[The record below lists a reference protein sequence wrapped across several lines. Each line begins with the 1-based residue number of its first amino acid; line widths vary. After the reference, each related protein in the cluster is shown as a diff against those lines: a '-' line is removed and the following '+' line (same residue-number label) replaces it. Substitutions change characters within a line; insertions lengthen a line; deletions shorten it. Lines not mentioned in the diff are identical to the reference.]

1 MVDQELC
8 TLTISEVAVDWQEPV
23 VRQCKCGH
31 PLPALTDIGPSVAAS
46 KHTTAPINH
55 TRPCTLVDV
64 VVTLWVW
71 NNIKTDLLV
80 AFSALTLMIEQQFS
94 SVQLDTLFIT
104 RFSEVV
110 GLLKEHP
117 ACKRVSHELLA
128 WLTVWSEVQ
137 MITFRV
143 RRSRGEMYVG
153 HGRLSV
159 CVCVCLSLTAV
170 QHYCMDPDATWG
182 MAGDTL

>member
-1 MVDQELC
+1 
-8 TLTISEVAVDWQEPV
+8 
-23 VRQCKCGH
+23 
-31 PLPALTDIGPSVAAS
+31 
-46 KHTTAPINH
+46 
-55 TRPCTLVDV
+55 
-64 VVTLWVW
+64 
-71 NNIKTDLLV
+71 
-80 AFSALTLMIEQQFS
+80 MIEQQFS